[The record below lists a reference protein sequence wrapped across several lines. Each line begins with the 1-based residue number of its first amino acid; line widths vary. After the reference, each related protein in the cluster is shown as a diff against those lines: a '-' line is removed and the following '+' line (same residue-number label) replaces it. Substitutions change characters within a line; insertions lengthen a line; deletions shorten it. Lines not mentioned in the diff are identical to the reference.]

1 MPLDPQI
8 CRRAHRSRD
17 PRFDGRFFVAV
28 RTTGIYCRPIC
39 PAPQPRPGNVSF
51 YPTAAAAAGAGFRP
65 CLRCRPEAAPGTPAW
80 LGGSAIVDRALRLLD
95 DGEAEGPAVEALARR
110 VGLTPRHLNRL
121 FHRHLGAPVGAVVR
135 TRRLHAAKRLI
146 DETALP
152 MADVAFA
159 AGFESVRRFN
169 AAVRRTYGRTPSE
182 LRRAAADGRR
192 AGGNG
197 ADGLALRLAFRP
209 PFDWQALIG
218 FLGARAIPGVEEVTG
233 GVYRR
238 AVAFAEGGGDA
249 GPVVDGPAGDGSGG
263 GPAAVPV
270 VGGVV
275 EVRPL
280 PGEAALLLSVHPP
293 LPRALPR
300 IVARARRLFDLDAD
314 PAAVAE
320 RLGADPLLAP
330 ALAAHPGLRLPGAWD
345 GFELAVRAVLGQQV
359 SVRAAT
365 TLAGRL
371 VEAFGR
377 PLDPVP
383 GVRSPARLRRDGGPH
398 RLFPR
403 PQDLAD
409 ADLGSIGLTRARAT
423 TLRRLAAATAA
434 GELAFDGAEGAEEL
448 AARLVR
454 LPGIGDWTAQYVA
467 MRALGAPDAFPA
479 SDLGLLKA
487 AGSGGEKTTPARLL
501 RRAEAWRPWRAYAAI
516 CLWTM

>member
-1 MPLDPQI
+1 MQLDPQI

-28 RTTGIYCRPIC
+28 KTTGIYCRPIC

-51 YPTAAAAAGAGFRP
+51 YPTAAAASGAGFRP

-80 LGGSAIVDRALRLLD
+80 LGGSATVDRALRLLD
-95 DGEAEGPAVEALARR
+95 DGETEGPAVEVLARR

-182 LRRAAADGRR
+182 LRRAAGDGRR
-192 AGGNG
+192 ARDG
-197 ADGLALRLAFRP
+197 AACHGLALRLAYRSP
-209 PFDWQALIG
+209 LDWETLIG

-238 AVAFAEGGGDA
+238 AVALTEGGPDA
-249 GPVVDGPAGDGSGG
+249 GPLADGHGG
-263 GPAAVPV
+263 GRGGGLGGGSPAAPV
-270 VGGVV
+270 VGGIV

-314 PAAVAE
+314 PAAIAE
-320 RLGADPLLAP
+320 GLGRDPLLAP
-330 ALAAHPGLRLPGAWD
+330 ALSAHPGLRLPGAWD

-377 PLDPVP
+377 PLEPL
-383 GVRSPARLRRDGGPH
+383 PAGTGPH

-403 PQDLAD
+403 PEDLAS
-409 ADLGSIGLTRARAT
+409 ADLGSIGLTRARAA

-487 AGSGGEKTTPARLL
+487 AGSGGEKTTPARL
-501 RRAEAWRPWRAYAAI
+501 RGRAEAWRPWRAYAAI